1 MKDKANNAVTFD
13 KATMDKLHKE
23 IPTAK
28 LITPSV
34 LVDRLR
40 VNGSVARRA
49 LKMLEDEGLIK
60 CVSRHSSQ
68 LIYTRA
74 TAAE

>member
-1 MKDKANNAVTFD
+1 ME
-13 KATMDKLHKE
+13 KLYKE

-40 VNGSVARRA
+40 VNGSVARKAIRD
-49 LKMLEDEGLIK
+49 LEAKGLIK
-60 CVSRHSSQ
+60 LVSKHRSQ
-68 LIYTRA
+68 WIYTRA
-74 TAAE
+74 TAQTE

>member
-1 MKDKANNAVTFD
+1 MKD
-13 KATMDKLHKE
+13 

-40 VNGSVARRA
+40 VNGSVAR
-49 LKMLEDEGLIK
+49 KMLTWLEVKGLIK
-60 CVSRHSSQ
+60 CVSRHGSQ
-68 LIYTRA
+68 LIYTRSSA
-74 TAAE
+74 VAE

>member
-1 MKDKANNAVTFD
+1 ME
-13 KATMDKLHKE
+13 KLTKE

-49 LKMLEDEGLIK
+49 LVYLEEVGLIK
-60 CVSRHSSQ
+60 SVSKHSSQ
-68 LIYTRA
+68 MIYTRA
-74 TAAE
+74 TAATE